1 MNTHTPGP
9 WQFYADT
16 PSTDPN
22 WHIVTNENRMRV
34 IANVHIDPEN
44 KTDTANARLIA
55 KAPELLNG
63 LTDALEW
70 LKTEGFGRTPEYA
83 RLKDIVSKAKGKA

>member
-1 MNTHTPGP
+1 MNIHTPGP

-22 WHIVTNENRMRV
+22 WHIVTNENRTRV

-55 KAPELLNG
+55 AAPGLLQACKDYVAICRNSNP
-63 LTDALEW
+63 TIKD
-70 LKTEGFGRTPEYA
+70 LKFIVEAINLAEG
-83 RLKDIVSKAKGKA
+83 K